1 MKPIPTTIVADADP
15 LTIIRGHM
23 TEAEK
28 AIRKGCEHI
37 ALGGLW
43 LCWLHRSEANFNGGD
58 RRSISVSHGD
68 KLKKGFPSALEQ
80 IGMTQPT
87 AYRWMCAAQKA
98 VYRATLLM
106 EGEDF
111 REELPEPG
119 TSRWEQWENG
129 IREVA
134 ERSTLKRLMY
144 GSLKPSTE
152 EDRYDALL
160 CAEEDGKT
168 KAAELLIEIEN
179 GDCTL
184 VQAVRALGGAES
196 TKGKERRDPVYLT
209 YDGEKRTLGGL
220 LPKAFVTLK
229 NGCQQWETYTK
240 AERAALRELWQI
252 IRADLP
258 DELFTTGK
266 S

>member
-1 MKPIPTTIVADADP
+1 MKPIATTIVADVDP

-43 LCWLHRSEANFNGGD
+43 LCSLHRSEADTRGGD
-58 RRSISVSHGD
+58 RRSISNYRGD
-68 KLKKGFPSALEQ
+68 SLKKGFKGALEI
-80 IGMTQPT
+80 IGMNEVT

-98 VYRATLLM
+98 VYRATLLI
-106 EGEDF
+106 EGDDF

-119 TSRWEQWENG
+119 TSSWKQWEDG

-134 ERSTLKRLMY
+134 QRSTLKRLMY
-144 GSLKPSTE
+144 GAFKPSTE

-160 CAEEDGKT
+160 CAEEDGRT

-196 TKGKERRDPVYLT
+196 TKGKERHDPVYLT
-209 YDGEKRTLGGL
+209 FDGETRTLGGL

-258 DELFTTGK
+258 DELFTNGK